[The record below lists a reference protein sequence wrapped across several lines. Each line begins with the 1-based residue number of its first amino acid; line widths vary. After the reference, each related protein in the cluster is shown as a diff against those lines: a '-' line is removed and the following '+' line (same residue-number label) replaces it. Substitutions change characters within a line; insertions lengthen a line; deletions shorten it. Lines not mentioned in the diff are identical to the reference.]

1 MTCLCGQSSRREQV
15 LATPCLNGID
25 YVEVLGPPGCGTELA
40 ITFLKPA
47 TGLALVPA
55 NVVLSGDDPVTV
67 TATGIMTTAQDPAT
81 VTVALDAT
89 GGFAPYTLR
98 LAAATVA
105 ADGTVTVYPDPPDGL
120 DPVLSCVTFSFKA
133 GCPSPADCLPAA
145 QAPAPGPTPPDI
157 NYLARDYDGF
167 RQVLLDRLAVVT
179 PAWTE
184 RHAADLGI
192 VLAEILAYAA
202 DHLSYAQDA
211 VGTEAYL
218 RTARSRISVRR
229 LAWLLDYQ
237 IGEGCAARALVA
249 LTTQADDL
257 TVPAGTYFY
266 PARPGLPVAAQS
278 GDPAAALLAG
288 TGPAFYSL
296 TDLAVATEQN
306 AISFYSWGDDDYC
319 LPAGATSATFK
330 DQLTSLAAGTLLIF
344 EEVLGPGTG
353 VAGDADPAHRCAV
366 LLTSVRYS
374 DYRDRPLADPVGG
387 TLVTEVTWADAD
399 ALPFPLVVTATI
411 DGNPLAGV
419 SLARG
424 NIVPAENGTQI
435 TGEQLAPVPATGRYY
450 PQLASSPLSFRAPIA
465 PSPAGTTW
473 SASSWTTTDAAD
485 ATPVISLTDSESPPR
500 TWTPQSDLLSSG
512 PADTCFVPEVE
523 GDGTAWLRFGDGEH
537 GLQPNSTLT
546 FTASYQ
552 TGNGSA
558 GNIGQDVLGQA
569 VFIAPSPPAL
579 PFPAQRISGVRNPLP
594 VTSGVDPESIDHV
607 RKVAPFSIQQQ
618 KRCVTEDDYGT
629 QAAALPDVSQARG
642 TLRWTG
648 SWYTAFVSVDPATAD
663 VSGPMDQ
670 LRMLGTDVAAEGAV
684 IVGLRIALAVCV
696 DAEHFQGDVY
706 TALMARFT
714 GPGGLLAAANFTFGQ
729 TVYASPLIAA
739 AQAIEGVASVTLAT
753 FSRLDQPWVDGTT
766 TMFLTLGRLEIP
778 HCDNDPDHLDHG
790 LFTIE
795 LDGGKLC
802 VTAPA
807 TAPARPPPRRRP
819 RRSPTRPRSGRCP
832 TGWGGTRRSCRA
844 CSRPCPGR
852 ATRPWPRWRRCEPA
866 TRLTSRSRCSTPGR

>member
-1 MTCLCGQSSRREQV
+1 MAAGPDPGPVGRGHRRRLDAAGHRLLHGARRPAAAHPAVRLRCGQPGRRHDLPVRPVQPARAGARDSGSQRHRLRGGARPARLRHRAGHHLPQARHRPGAGTRERRLV
-15 LATPCLNGID
+15 RRRPGDGHGDGHHDHGAGPRHGHRRARRDRRLRPVHAAARRRDRRRRRDRDGRTRTRRTASTPCCRASRSRSRPAA
-25 YVEVLGPPGCGTELA
+25 PPPPTACPRPRPRRRARLRRTS
-40 ITFLKPA
+40 ITWPA
-47 TGLALVPA
+47 T
-55 NVVLSGDDPVTV
+55 
-67 TATGIMTTAQDPAT
+67 TTAFARSCW
-81 VTVALDAT
+81 T
-89 GGFAPYTLR
+89 GSRF
-98 LAAATVA
+98 
-105 ADGTVTVYPDPPDGL
+105 
-120 DPVLSCVTFSFKA
+120 
-133 GCPSPADCLPAA
+133 
-145 QAPAPGPTPPDI
+145 
-157 NYLARDYDGF
+157 
-167 RQVLLDRLAVVT
+167 VT

-229 LAWLLDYQ
+229 LAWLLDYRDRR
-237 IGEGCAARALVA
+237 GLRGPRPRRRHDPGRRPHRAGGHL
-249 LTTQADDL
+249 
-257 TVPAGTYFY
+257 FY

-296 TDLAVATEQN
+296 IDLAVATEQN

-374 DYRDRPLADPVGG
+374 DYRDRPLADPVAWHAGHRGHLGRRGRAAVPARREPPRSTG
-387 TLVTEVTWADAD
+387 TR
-399 ALPFPLVVTATI
+399 
-411 DGNPLAGV
+411 LAGV

-424 NIVPAENGTQI
+424 NVVPAEHGTQI

-546 FTASYQ
+546 FTASYRI
-552 TGNGSA
+552 GNGSA

-579 PFPAQRISGVRNPLP
+579 PFPVAADQRRPQPAAGHQRRRSRVDRPRAAGRAVLVPAAEAVRHRGRL
-594 VTSGVDPESIDHV
+594 
-607 RKVAPFSIQQQ
+607 RQ
-618 KRCVTEDDYGT
+618 
-629 QAAALPDVSQARG
+629 QAARCPASARRAARCGGPGAGTRRSCRWTRRRVG
-642 TLRWTG
+642 TL
-648 SWYTAFVSVDPATAD
+648 
-663 VSGPMDQ
+663 SGPMDQ

-696 DAEHFQGDVY
+696 DAEHFRGDVLLG
-706 TALMARFT
+706 AD
-714 GPGGLLAAANFTFGQ
+714 GPLYRAGRAAERGELHLRPDGL
-729 TVYASPLIAA
+729 
-739 AQAIEGVASVTLAT
+739 
-753 FSRLDQPWVDGTT
+753 RQPAD
-766 TMFLTLGRLEIP
+766 
-778 HCDNDPDHLDHG
+778 
-790 LFTIE
+790 
-795 LDGGKLC
+795 
-802 VTAPA
+802 
-807 TAPARPPPRRRP
+807 RRRAGH
-819 RRSPTRPRSGRCP
+819 RRRRIRHAGDVLPAGRRPGW
-832 TGWGGTRRSCRA
+832 TGW
-844 CSRPCPGR
+844 RPG
-852 ATRPWPRWRRCEPA
+852 
-866 TRLTSRSRCSTPGR
+866 S